1 MNNHTIYFFILF
13 IFVACEIKKPPDK
26 TEKII
31 LPITQDS
38 IIQDIRNAN
47 TPNID
52 LSQKMDAFPCYEDD
66 TIIKKNTSYFDIDS
80 IFAIDDLNSFQK
92 LIESTYLNYCYL
104 QFMEYLTH
112 FNHEFNLKSSNNPK
126 LYFLYALELINK
138 NNFIEA
144 KKYLEKFL
152 NIKELY
158 TIDKDLFFRHKCDQ
172 YDVAWLENP
181 QSALSFKYAQ
191 YIFDQLKSINNES
204 SLSLLNLNKIRLE
217 IQSLDPTPEVI
228 DLSENIE
235 FLFTKLLS
243 NNENDYKI
251 IYDPFKSS
259 FLTSS
264 INVFEDEKDIY
275 FLTSQLGLL
284 VFAKFFKAKTIYD
297 QFTWDKALIDAL
309 YPRHLKSLLLLYDL
323 ERKLFKK
330 ENFDLLD
337 KIETVVK
344 QNTVNP
350 YPNENQVL
358 SLVNFYR
365 DIASTKPILPQSIK
379 YMSLV
384 QAINDRQLENILEI
398 LVTLEKSYNNEKI
411 NSLDSAMAFVYQM
424 ELIDADLL
432 KMIPVVAD
440 YEQITISVLPQYADT
455 INIFREYMLSSN
467 AFSFIMNEYYSY
479 QQEFYYKKVSKKN
492 IGYGFYSL
500 NTINELREM
509 KQKFNPNHPLNI
521 GSNPYYQIFNTYK
534 TIVEGKDRSL
544 LK

>member
-1 MNNHTIYFFILF
+1 MNDHKLYFYLLF
-13 IFVACEIKKPPDK
+13 IFVACEIKKPSDK
-26 TEKII
+26 TENTI
-31 LPITQDS
+31 LPIIQDT

-52 LSQKMDAFPCYEDD
+52 FTQKMEAFPCFEDE
-66 TIIKKNTSYFDIDS
+66 TIIKKHTFYFDFDS
-80 IFAIDDLNSFQK
+80 IYAKDDLNSFQK

-104 QFMEYLTH
+104 QFMEYITL
-112 FNHEFNLKSSNNPK
+112 FNHAFNLKAGNNPK
-126 LYFLYALELINK
+126 LYFLYALELIDQ
-138 NNFIEA
+138 NNIIEA

-152 NIKELY
+152 NIQELY
-158 TIDKDLFFRHKCDQ
+158 SIEKDLFFRHKCDQ
-172 YDVAWLENP
+172 YDVNWLESP
-181 QSALSFKYAQ
+181 QTTLSYKYAQ
-191 YIFDQLKSINNES
+191 YIYDLLEDIIIQND
-204 SLSLLNLNKIRLE
+204 LSLLNLDNIRLE

-235 FLFTKLLS
+235 FIFTNLLS
-243 NNENDYKI
+243 TDKYEFKKI
-251 IYDPFKSS
+251 FYPNKSN

-264 INVFEDEKDIY
+264 LNAFEDEKDIY
-275 FLTSQLGLL
+275 FLTSHLDLL
-284 VFAKFFKAKTIYD
+284 VYAKLFRAKFIYD
-297 QFTWDKALIDAL
+297 QFTWDKSFIDAL

-330 ENFDLLD
+330 ENFDLLY

-344 QNTVNP
+344 QNIVNP

-358 SLVNFYR
+358 SLVNIYR
-365 DIASTKPILPQSIK
+365 DIASTKPRLPQSIK
-379 YMSLV
+379 YISLV

-398 LVTLEKSYNNEKI
+398 LVTLEKSYNNEKL

-455 INIFREYMLSSN
+455 INIFIEYMLSSN
-467 AFSFIMNEYYSY
+467 AFSFIMNEDYSPR
-479 QQEFYYKKVSKKN
+479 QEFYYKKVSKKN

-500 NTINELREM
+500 NIINELREM

-521 GSNPYYQIFNTYK
+521 GSNPFYQIFNTYK
-534 TIVEGKDRSL
+534 SIVEGKDRYIGE
-544 LK
+544 